1 MFLTFP
7 NFNIY
12 STPLLV
18 LVSQGIIFGFLLL
31 IRYRH
36 KKIPSDIFLAFLV
49 LITCYH
55 RTTYTIGFM
64 DWYDTFRNTKIN
76 YWLINLGFAIA
87 PLIYFYVKSVTTSD
101 FKFRKRI
108 SNIFFLHFY
117 L

>member
-7 NFNIY
+7 NFNLY

-18 LVSQGIIFGFLLL
+18 LVSQGIIFGALLMNRYVQKRNSSDFLL
-31 IRYRH
+31 
-36 KKIPSDIFLAFLV
+36 AVLV

-76 YWLINLGFAIA
+76 YYLIALSLAVAFDLFLCKIH
-87 PLIYFYVKSVTTSD
+87 YR
-101 FKFRKRI
+101 FRLQI
-108 SNIFFLHFY
+108 
-117 L
+117 